1 MSNREVIIAL
11 DFDSLDKTCKFLN
24 LFENQNLFVKIGME
38 LFYQNGLQVLHEI
51 KNRGHKIFLDL
62 KLHDIPNTVYH
73 AVKGLMKF
81 DVDII
86 TVHCAGGL
94 TMLNQAKQAVFDQ
107 NKNTKIIGITQLTS
121 TSETEMQTQQK
132 ISTSLQDSV
141 LNYAKLAKEA
151 NIDGVVSSV

>member
-94 TMLNQAKQAVFDQ
+94 TMLNQAKQA
-107 NKNTKIIGITQLTS
+107 
-121 TSETEMQTQQK
+121 
-132 ISTSLQDSV
+132 
-141 LNYAKLAKEA
+141 
-151 NIDGVVSSV
+151 

>member
-1 MSNREVIIAL
+1 
-11 DFDSLDKTCKFLN
+11 
-24 LFENQNLFVKIGME
+24 
-38 LFYQNGLQVLHEI
+38 
-51 KNRGHKIFLDL
+51 
-62 KLHDIPNTVYH
+62 
-73 AVKGLMKF
+73 
-81 DVDII
+81 
-86 TVHCAGGL
+86 AGGL

-151 NIDGVVSSV
+151 NIDGVVSSVWETKKIKEQNGNNFLVINPGIRLEKDDSGDQKRVASPLDAKNQLADFIVVGRPITKDNNPLEKYLEIKRMFV